1 MEPVARA
8 APRAHDTALWAAAVA
23 ASGPAPDPSLPADW
37 AKRMASSLRSDLDE
51 GKGDRFLATLDAV
64 VSKAAEVGNVSSWHQ
79 PVATLRR
86 EAVRDLGQERTKL
99 FRAESLFERAH
110 LLIGDHAERVQGRR
124 RLEAE
129 ATFRA
134 LGELGRDVLAALD
147 RAGIGRALATHL
159 PNLRVSSAAVV
170 VHTAGRPPAS
180 EDAGRLV
187 IAWDRERGL
196 RTFEGGVAFR
206 AGQLL
211 PESFFPARRHT
222 LMVQPLCFGS
232 EALGWCLLEMDPP
245 RAVVCEE
252 IPVPV
257 GAALE
262 ATALRERLAAT
273 LAALRYQ

>member
-1 MEPVARA
+1 MGGRGGRQRPGAGPVAAGR
-8 APRAHDTALWAAAVA
+8 L
-23 ASGPAPDPSLPADW
+23 GQADGL
-37 AKRMASSLRSDLDE
+37 LRRSNLDE

-134 LGELGRDVLAALD
+134 LGELGREDARRPRSGWD
-147 RAGIGRALATHL
+147 RARPGDPPAEPPRLERRRRRPH
-159 PNLRVSSAAVV
+159 R
-170 VHTAGRPPAS
+170 GRPAAS

-211 PESFFPARRHT
+211 PSP
-222 LMVQPLCFGS
+222 S
-232 EALGWCLLEMDPP
+232 SPP
-245 RAVVCEE
+245 
-252 IPVPV
+252 
-257 GAALE
+257 GA
-262 ATALRERLAAT
+262 TR
-273 LAALRYQ
+273 